1 MLNHVSAIRDAEGT
15 QTTLLILIEITSK
28 KKKKKRRK
36 KQKIITGFSFNYV
49 EWQKLGSWL
58 GEDEYRDKVV
68 L

>member
-1 MLNHVSAIRDAEGT
+1 MLNHGSAIRDAEGT

-28 KKKKKRRK
+28 KKRRRK

>member
-1 MLNHVSAIRDAEGT
+1 MLNHGSAIRDAEGT

-28 KKKKKRRK
+28 KKKKKKRK
-36 KQKIITGFSFNYV
+36 KITGFCFNYI